1 MITEKLVVAMAGMG
15 GSNIGGGWALIAGA
29 IITLI
34 IFIVKLCK
42 KKK

>member
-1 MITEKLVVAMAGMG
+1 MVIGVGGMG
-15 GSNIGGGWALIAGA
+15 SNHGGGWALIAGA

-42 KKK
+42 KKKRPK